1 LKSNPPVTPA
11 WTIDARVNTPLDA
24 RLTPAGKL
32 APEGSTENVPPGS
45 TFAGNVPFRSMERLA
60 PATNVT
66 ALGDPKTT
74 TCGRGGAVGGLLI
87 DVVEAIEVA
96 ARESTP
102 P

>member
-1 LKSNPPVTPA
+1 
-11 WTIDARVNTPLDA
+11 
-24 RLTPAGKL
+24 
-32 APEGSTENVPPGS
+32 
-45 TFAGNVPFRSMERLA
+45 MERLA

-66 ALGDPKTT
+66 ASGDPMTT
-74 TCGRGGAVGGLLI
+74 TCRRGGAVGVLLI